1 MKSKLMMAAA
11 MTATLSFMASAA
23 FAEPPEGKG
32 KNKAKKMKDR
42 VEQVDGER
50 RDHKA
55 RKRPRG
61 QDGEARTQ
69 EERELARENRRNG
82 EGRQNGERRQGGE
95 ARTEEERELARENRR
110 NGEGRQDAG
119 RRQEGDKRRDAE
131 NRQDNGFT
139 DELREN
145 REGVESKGKGKK
157 KGWFAR
163 WREGRANKKNK
174 T

>member
-23 FAEPPEGKG
+23 FAEPPAGKG

-42 VEQVDGER
+42 VEQVDGES

-61 QDGEARTQ
+61 QDGEVRTEEERALARENRRNGEGRQEGERRQGGEARTQ

-82 EGRQNGERRQGGE
+82 EGRQDG
-95 ARTEEERELARENRR
+95 
-110 NGEGRQDAG
+110 
-119 RRQEGDKRRDAE
+119 
-131 NRQDNGFT
+131 GFT

-145 REGVESKGKGKK
+145 REGVESKDKGVK